1 MDFSLA
7 PFPSQFFGSLN
18 DLNLQLSSSPSW
30 CLHCSRPQRAMRHCP
45 MPSTPQARRSWGCTV
60 LDIEVFV
67 TNVIAGYWL
76 LKTIEVAQYW
86 CAICVRASVHCFGD
100 VVEWWCD
107 DVMVWWCDDVM
118 VWCCDD
124 VMVWWCDDVMTW
136 WRDDVMMWWCMLITR
151 WAYLNSRPLP
161 NPSTPQARS
170 FYGCTVLVAIGVLF
184 VIKMR
189 HWWLLRYCLL
199 FKMRHWWLLG
209 YCYWSIG
216 WLLGNCLLLKWG
228 IGGYWGIV
236 CY

>member
-1 MDFSLA
+1 MSSLLA
-7 PFPSQFFGSLN
+7 PSESHAPLPNAIHTPSKAL
-18 DLNLQLSSSPSW
+18 LR
-30 CLHCSRPQRAMRHCP
+30 LHSFRH
-45 MPSTPQARRSWGCTV
+45 WGIRDKC
-60 LDIEVFV
+60 DC
-67 TNVIAGYWL
+67 WL
-76 LKTIEVAQYW
+76 LITENNWGGAILMRYLREGICSLFWW
-86 CAICVRASVHCFGD
+86 CGGVMVWWCDGVMVWWCDDVMVWWCGN